1 MNIKFYVYDSNGNQT
16 IEQTVVEAPNISET
30 IQKEYDINNQLTKVT
45 CRNGGVDGEITYTQE
60 NVYNYAGK
68 RICKKIMIKLQI
80 IIIREM
86 YYYILLMKTEIRH
99 VKI

>member
-68 RICKKIMIKLQI
+68 RICKK
-80 IIIREM
+80 R
-86 YYYILLMKTEIRH
+86 
-99 VKI
+99 

>member
-45 CRNGGVDGEITYTQE
+45 CRNGGVDED
-60 NVYNYAGK
+60 
-68 RICKKIMIKLQI
+68 
-80 IIIREM
+80 
-86 YYYILLMKTEIRH
+86 
-99 VKI
+99 